1 MSQWTR
7 QDVGAGDTGGMLSC
21 AAALDG
27 IVAALTMMSGNVRTS
42 AAGLGSHVWQG
53 VAGDAFRGRGAAVA
67 SDVSSFAG
75 TLSRYASA
83 LATYGA
89 EVERIASDFAPLRLQ
104 LGDAKSDLADSKSE
118 ITNATSSRASRDA
131 LNRKQSAQ
139 RTITRVNGDIDA
151 LVDARNAADARLR
164 AALGESPCT
173 AFVLLGRAVISTG
186 AQRPFLLD
194 RGAFTTLLLDLT
206 SRVEKGTATAEDVAA
221 LHALL
226 GTIMID
232 PKGASTYLQELG
244 GTRLTALLVE
254 LDRIAANDAAQL
266 ATVTELQ
273 ARLRSTLGIASTIWD
288 RATSDQFAAALM
300 VGPNAAI
307 VVAYV
312 FGDPQ
317 RAPMGAH
324 LTFAM
329 VDALRTWEETHGQ
342 PFIMLD
348 SVNRDGRPTSLML
361 STLNTFSRDAFDMI
375 IVDPADSV
383 LRQVALHPELALTW
397 LGGGGN
403 LQFWFG
409 TRDWAAT
416 SGYNAPA
423 IVWAAIQT
431 VPGALIGPDMDPA
444 LVSELARINTEILNL
459 WHDKALQDHG
469 LFNEDGRLALGQVIA
484 AQLAYW
490 IEVSIIPSDKGEI
503 LAILDSKR
511 IDWMGIDGD
520 CAIISRTTLA
530 RLLKLVAP
538 SPNAAA
544 LVMHEV
550 GRLTEQI
557 LAAVPA
563 GAGRDSYE
571 IALNKAAALLALID
585 GGALA
590 NDLSAREASDLRA
603 TVVGEVL
610 GHALDKAGPLVG
622 NGVGWATSAAS
633 NSYQAR
639 LDEYWSGGSEKDNQ
653 LRSEALDVLAELGHR
668 HIPTSVIEASGEGM
682 DDLLRQIIAKY
693 EDTLGWAGMTR

>member
-42 AAGLGSHVWQG
+42 AASLGSHVWQG
-53 VAGDAFRGRGAAVA
+53 AAGDAFRGRGAAVA

-104 LGDAKSDLADSKSE
+104 LGDAKSALADSKSE
-118 ITNATSSRASRDA
+118 ITNATSSRASLDA

-139 RTITRVNGDIDA
+139 RTITRVNGGIDA
-151 LVDARNAADARLR
+151 LVDARDAADARLR

-173 AFVLLGRAVISTG
+173 AFVLLGRALISTG

-194 RGAFTTLLLDLT
+194 KGDFTTLLLDLT

-226 GTIMID
+226 GTVMID
-232 PKGASTYLQELG
+232 PKSASTYLQELG

-288 RATSDQFAAALM
+288 RTTSDQFAAALM

-307 VVAYV
+307 AVAYL
-312 FGDPQ
+312 FGDPEK
-317 RAPMGAH
+317 APIGAH

-342 PFIMLD
+342 PFMMLD

-361 STLNTFSRDAFDMI
+361 STLDTSSRDAFDMI

-383 LRQVALHPELALTW
+383 LRQVALYPELALTW
-397 LGGGGN
+397 LGDDGN

-459 WHDKALQDHG
+459 WHDKALGDPK
-469 LFNEDGRLALGQVIA
+469 LFNEDGLLALGRVIA
-484 AQLAYW
+484 AQLPYW
-490 IEVSIIPSDKGEI
+490 TESSIASSVEGE
-503 LAILDSKR
+503 LSMLSSEM
-511 IDWMGIDGD
+511 IDWMGMRGD

-530 RLLKLVAP
+530 RLLRLVAG
-538 SPNAAA
+538 SADASA
-544 LVMHEV
+544 LVMREV
-550 GRLTEQI
+550 SDLNEKI
-557 LAAVPA
+557 VAAVPA

-585 GGALA
+585 GGSLA
-590 NDLSAREASDLRA
+590 NDLSARKTSDLRVA
-603 TVVGEVL
+603 VVGEIL
-610 GHALDKAGPLVG
+610 GHAVDKAGPIVG
-622 NGVGWATSAAS
+622 TGVGAATSAAS

-639 LDEYWSGGSEKDNQ
+639 IDEYWSGGSETDNK
-653 LRSEALDVLAELGHR
+653 LRSEALDVLAELGLK
-668 HIPTSVIEASGEGM
+668 HIPASVIEASGEGI
-682 DDLLRQIIAKY
+682 DDLLRQVISQY
-693 EDTLGWAGMTR
+693 EQTLGWAGMTK

>member
-42 AAGLGSHVWQG
+42 AASLGSHVWQG
-53 VAGDAFRGRGAAVA
+53 TAGDAFRGRGAAVA

-89 EVERIASDFAPLRLQ
+89 EVERIASDFEPLRLQ
-104 LGDAKSDLADSKSE
+104 LGDAKSALADSKSE
-118 ITNATSSRASRDA
+118 ITNATSSRASLDA
-131 LNRKQSAQ
+131 LDRKQSAQ
-139 RTITRVNGDIDA
+139 RTITRVNGGIDA

-164 AALGESPCT
+164 AALGESPYT
-173 AFVLLGRAVISTG
+173 AFVLLGRALISTG

-194 RGAFTTLLLDLT
+194 KGDFTTLLLDLT

-232 PKGASTYLQELG
+232 PKSASTYLQKLG

-288 RATSDQFAAALM
+288 RTTSDQFAAALM

-307 VVAYV
+307 AVAYL
-312 FGDPQ
+312 FGDPEK
-317 RAPMGAH
+317 APIGAH

-342 PFIMLD
+342 PFMMLD

-361 STLNTFSRDAFDMI
+361 STLDTFSRDAFDMI
-375 IVDPADSV
+375 IADPADSV
-383 LRQVALHPELALTW
+383 LRQVALHPGLALTW
-397 LGGGGN
+397 LGDDGN

-444 LVSELARINTEILNL
+444 LVSELARINTEILDL
-459 WHDKALQDHG
+459 WHDNALTSIR
-469 LFNEDGRLALGQVIA
+469 LFNEDGRLALGHVIA
-484 AQLAYW
+484 AQLAVW
-490 IEVSIIPSDKGEI
+490 VEVSLHESNELVRSALGTGTI
-503 LAILDSKR
+503 R
-511 IDWMGIDGD
+511 WMGVDGD
-520 CAIISRTTLA
+520 YAQISREALA
-530 RLLKLVAP
+530 RLLKIVAP
-538 SPNAAA
+538 SPGASAI
-544 LVMHEV
+544 VMEEV
-550 GRLTEQI
+550 RNLSARI
-557 LAAVPA
+557 VAAVPS
-563 GAGRDSYE
+563 GSHRDSYE
-571 IALNKAAALLALID
+571 VAMSKAAALLAIVD

-590 NDLSAREASDLRA
+590 NDLSVRQANDLRIA
-603 TVVGEVL
+603 IGGGIL
-610 GHALDKAGPLVG
+610 GQVIDKAGPLATIG
-622 NGVGWATSAAS
+622 ADAATSALS
-633 NSYQAR
+633 NSYQNR
-639 LDEYWSGGSEKDNQ
+639 LDEFWSGGSADDRQ
-653 LRSEALDVLAELGHR
+653 LRSEALDVLAALGYDY
-668 HIPTSVIEASGEGM
+668 IPASVLEGSGEGL
-682 DDLLRQIIAKY
+682 DELLRQVISNY
-693 EDTLGWAGMTR
+693 EFTVAWAGMAR